1 MKTVGFKGYSVF
13 FNFLLSS
20 TDINRGFKL
29 STSLFSHVNLNSKGA
44 KGHPSL
50 KRFTFKHGRR
60 RYGVQYFK
68 TAFETKVSVKHRPDL
83 PVYIKNQL
91 NINLLTANYQVVP
104 GLAILFCVVYI
115 TWASRCMRHL
125 LPSSQV
131 IYHILLLS
139 ATEEMLVSYSV
150 NSSSYSP

>member
-20 TDINRGFKL
+20 TNINRGNSFKL

-50 KRFTFKHGRR
+50 KRFTFKHGRS

-68 TAFETKVSVKHRPDL
+68 TAFKTKISVKHRPDL
-83 PVYIKNQL
+83 PEYIKNH
-91 NINLLTANYQVVP
+91 I
-104 GLAILFCVVYI
+104 
-115 TWASRCMRHL
+115 
-125 LPSSQV
+125 
-131 IYHILLLS
+131 IYKSTDSKL
-139 ATEEMLVSYSV
+139 
-150 NSSSYSP
+150 SSSSWFSNFILCYLYNMGMLKHEIFTTLFSSNLSYLIIESYWGSAG